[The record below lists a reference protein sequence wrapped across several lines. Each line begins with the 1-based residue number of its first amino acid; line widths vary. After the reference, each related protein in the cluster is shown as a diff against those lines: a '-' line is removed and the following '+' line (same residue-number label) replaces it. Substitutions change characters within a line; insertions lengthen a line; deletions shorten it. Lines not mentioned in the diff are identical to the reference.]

1 MKKNA
6 VRGAALLLAAVLLWY
21 AWPRPLER
29 AFDAER
35 PMKIQVVKMGIR
47 DGELYMDT
55 DEAYSL
61 EGGSEALEQVLRNY
75 SYHICLS
82 TLVGADDID
91 NKGGTGENVQLW
103 NADGQMLMNS
113 GTKHV
118 YVNDRVYQVG
128 WFGNRKGAELNR
140 DILAALRN
148 ET

>member
-1 MKKNA
+1 MKKR
-6 VRGAALLLAAVLLWY
+6 VRRWTVLLLAIMLLWY
-21 AWPRPLER
+21 AWPRSLEK
-29 AFDAER
+29 AFDAEL
-35 PMKIQVVKMGIR
+35 PMKIQVVKMGVR

-55 DEAYSL
+55 DEAYLL
-61 EGGSEALEQVLRNY
+61 ENGSEALEQVLRNY

-91 NKGGTGENVQLW
+91 NMGGTGENVQLW
-103 NADGQMLMNS
+103 NDAGQLLMSS

-118 YVNDRVYQVG
+118 YINDRVYQVG
-128 WFGNRKGAELNR
+128 WFGSRKGAALNR